1 MKIKKII
8 TVMEKIEKSLLGDIF
23 SNKCPLLVMSLLLGD
38 KIFGGKT

>member
-8 TVMEKIEKSLLGDIF
+8 TVMEKFEKSLLGEQFLI
-23 SNKCPLLVMSLLLGD
+23 KCPLLVMSLLLGD

>member
-8 TVMEKIEKSLLGDIF
+8 TVMEKIEISLLGDKF
-23 SNKCPLLVMSLLLGD
+23 LFKCPLLVISLLLGD

>member
-8 TVMEKIEKSLLGDIF
+8 TVTEKIGKSLLGGIF
-23 SNKCPLLVMSLLLGD
+23 SDKCPLLVMSYVLGD